1 MQRIVIRH
9 MSGSKANQVEEFP
22 LNHFSEIIFGR
33 DPAST
38 VKYDPE
44 RDDLVGRQHAKI
56 TPDPNDSNQFMVTDL
71 NSRNG
76 TYVNKQR
83 IVSSTRITP
92 GDLIQ
97 LGPGGPEFQ
106 FDLEPRSANTV
117 KPTRSAA
124 LDALAPTIQG
134 NSTVPA
140 TRQVDLGTPATRSV
154 STAMPG
160 SSTSPTGTVGKAT
173 VERMISQN
181 IAITKR
187 TEGRKYMTIGG
198 IALAVL
204 VVGFGAIAAYLYL
217 GSNQMQTEMAKS
229 AASAPLDSTAIAKA
243 SKSTVVQIEVAWKL
257 ISPKGGLVYH
267 EWNPLTGFLYVQL
280 QGKIEPKL
288 TYNESLSYNK
298 KSVGDSF
305 NASGVVVSNDGFIL
319 TSHHVAAAWETAYDF
334 PEYELRGTLVDPSG
348 STLRTVRNIKEEREF
363 GEWIPSETKQEIYS
377 LDKKRSRISEGSF
390 SGRNDRLTVSFP
402 GATEGNSARQVKAS
416 DDYDVAMVK
425 VDLPGTLPKAEL
437 YDNLDSVKQ
446 GGTIFVM
453 GYPFSSLS
461 VSSSKRE
468 IPEPSISAGNIGKLI
483 RTQDATAKRRTV
495 YSKIGDAY
503 QLTVNSTDEG
513 YDGAPV
519 FDDRARVIGIFNVS
533 KNLADS
539 TITLAVPIRYAIE
552 LMSVTPSK

>member
-1 MQRIVIRH
+1 MQRIVVRH
-9 MSGSKANQVEEFP
+9 QSGSKVNQVEEFP
-22 LNHFSEIIFGR
+22 LNHFTEIIFGR
-33 DPAST
+33 DPSAT
-38 VKYDPE
+38 VKYDPD

-56 TPDPNDSNQFMVTDL
+56 APDPNDTSQFMVTDL

-83 IVSSTRITP
+83 IASATRIVP

-106 FDLEPRSANTV
+106 FDLEPRSMSTV
-117 KPTRSAA
+117 KSTRSADSGSA
-124 LDALAPTIQG
+124 APT
-134 NSTVPA
+134 VPS

-154 STAMPG
+154 SLSAPG
-160 SSTSPTGTVGKAT
+160 SSTSSAGTVGKAT

-187 TEGRKYMTIGG
+187 TEGRKYMMTGG
-198 IALAVL
+198 AILAVL
-204 VVGFGAIAAYLYL
+204 VLAFGAVAVYLYL
-217 GSNQMQTEMAKS
+217 KSNQMKS
-229 AASAPLDSTAIAKA
+229 AIDTTAANAPMDSAGVAKA
-243 SKSTVVQIEVAWKL
+243 GRSTVVEIDVAWNL

-267 EWNPLTGFLYVQL
+267 EYNSTTGFLYVQL
-280 QGKIEPKL
+280 PGRIEPKL
-288 TYNESLSYNK
+288 TYNENFSYNK
-298 KSVGDSF
+298 KSIGGNF

-319 TSHHVAAAWETAYDF
+319 TSHHVAAAWETPYDI
-334 PEYELRGTLVDPSG
+334 PEYAQRGTLVDPNG
-348 STLRTVRNIKEEREF
+348 MPLRTIRNVKEEREF
-363 GEWIPSETKQEIYS
+363 SEWIPSETKQEIYS
-377 LDKKRSRISEGSF
+377 LDKKKSRIPEGRF
-390 SGRNDRLTVSFP
+390 SGRNDRLLVSFP
-402 GATEGNSARQVKAS
+402 GSVEANNARQVKAS

-437 YDNLDSVKQ
+437 HDNLDSVKQ
-446 GGTIFVM
+446 GDSVFVI

-468 IPEPSISAGNIGKLI
+468 IPEPSISAGNIGKII
-483 RTQDATAKRRTV
+483 RTRDAALKRQQA

-519 FDDRARVIGIFNVS
+519 FDDRARVIGIFNVTKS
-533 KNLADS
+533 SLDS
-539 TITLAVPIRYAIE
+539 TITVAVPIKYAVE
-552 LMSVTPSK
+552 LMSVAPSK